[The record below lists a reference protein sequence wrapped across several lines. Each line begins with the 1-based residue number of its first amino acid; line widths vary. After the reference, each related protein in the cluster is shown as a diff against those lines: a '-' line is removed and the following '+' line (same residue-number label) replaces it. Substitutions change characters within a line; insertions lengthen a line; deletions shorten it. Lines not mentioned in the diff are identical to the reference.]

1 MVIKVNDYI
10 VQTDRM
16 YMKTHEWVKE
26 QDDGTWLMGIS
37 DYAQKMLRE
46 ISYIQFEEDDV
57 GEDFDQGDVLVVVE
71 ALKATGDIYAPF
83 DCVLVENNEK
93 LEDEP
98 ELVSSSPYEEGY
110 LIKIK
115 PNSDDRSRLIT
126 AEEYAKVIEAELDEL

>member
-10 VQTDRM
+10 IRKDRF
-16 YMKTHEWVKE
+16 YTKSHEWIKE
-26 QDDGTWLMGIS
+26 QDDGTFFMGIS

-46 ISYIQFEEDDV
+46 ISYIQFEDID
-57 GEDFDQGDVLVVVE
+57 EDFDAGEVLVVVE

-83 DCVLVENNEK
+83 DCTLQVNNDK

-98 ELVSSSPYEEGY
+98 ELVTESPYDDGY

-115 PNSDDRSRLIT
+115 ANSDDRRNFIT
-126 AEEYAKVIEAELDEL
+126 PEEYAKLVEAELDEL

>member
-10 VQTDRM
+10 IRKDRF
-16 YMKTHEWVKE
+16 YTKSHEWIKE
-26 QDDGTWLMGIS
+26 QNDGTFLMGIS

-46 ISYIQFEEDDV
+46 ISYIQFEDV
-57 GEDFDQGDVLVVVE
+57 DEDFDAAEVLVVVE

-83 DCVLVENNEK
+83 DCTLLVNNDK

-98 ELVSSSPYEEGY
+98 ELVTESPYDDGY

-115 PNSDDRSRLIT
+115 ANSDDRSTLIT
-126 AEEYAKVIEAELDEL
+126 PEEYAKLVEAELDEL